1 MGRAHSTIV
10 DSDAQST
17 PKPELPRSAANADSA
32 DSTLD
37 LASEQLQ
44 RKVKVPTQALSTDTP
59 PLHDISDS
67 ALRRQVI
74 FGKNVQT
81 PENPD
86 STLRTQPIPASSQQ
100 TRDIAGSIE
109 QSPDIQDTSGTAQKS
124 RLYRFLGLAKLN
136 HHPATPRSS
145 LVTDLLI
152 AVFCFAG
159 LHAIYQGGVHLTPH
173 NTLAFD
179 SSLLVLVL
187 CLSVSGIYNP
197 KSLRSLNGELTILT
211 ISWLGAFAAIALM
224 GYFTQSAAG
233 AAYQV
238 VLTTPMLATLLA
250 LYAIRM
256 LRSTQ
261 LTHNIKVG
269 SKNIILC
276 GSRSAVDSVLR
287 RIDYSAN
294 PAVNV
299 VSVFEYSGTN
309 DKTTHG
315 NTTQDKATQDNA
327 SQGKVTLGKAIQA
340 KATQDKATQDKATQD
355 KATKGKATQGKVPQ
369 GISTQEKYNPAPGQL
384 ADVAEQMTTFVESQR
399 QAGLPVDQVWIA
411 GSVDQN
417 QVSDELSQYFLDS
430 SVDVCIAGNQLADRL
445 LAGEMTRLAD
455 THVVNVSQVTL
466 SPAAAR
472 FKRVFDV
479 IAASG
484 ALLIFGIPML
494 LIACLVKLETPGPVL
509 FKQKR
514 YGVDGEEVGVLKFRS
529 MRVHSDAHVR
539 QATRNDDRITRIGK
553 VLRSTSLDELPQL
566 FNVMCGS
573 MSLIG
578 PRPHAVAHNEM
589 WRKQINGYMMRHKV
603 RPGITGLAQVKG
615 WRGETDTLYKMEQ
628 RVHFDLEY
636 IKNWSLWLDI
646 KILLLTVV
654 KGFRN
659 ENAY

>member
-299 VSVFEYSGTN
+299 
-309 DKTTHG
+309 
-315 NTTQDKATQDNA
+315 
-327 SQGKVTLGKAIQA
+327 
-340 KATQDKATQDKATQD
+340 KATQDKATQD